1 MLALL
6 HTKLSYYLDLFFDFY
21 VDVPD
26 KHTPQN
32 ILITVVRQF
41 VLLSGK
47 ASSPHYLSFIEFFWL
62 FRHLE

>member
-1 MLALL
+1 MSALL
-6 HTKLSYYLDLFFDFY
+6 HTKFSYYLDLFFDFY

-26 KHTPQN
+26 IHTQN

-47 ASSPHYLSFIEFFWL
+47 ASSPHYLSFIEFSWL